1 MEFQNHN
8 NGYVIVDET
17 QAADIRKRN
26 RKLSESY
33 LNKKV
38 SVRRRI
44 EYIKDDLAL
53 RNELNTLD
61 IMESEDDH
69 INNI

>member
-1 MEFQNHN
+1 MDFNNHQT
-8 NGYVIVDET
+8 GYVLVDET

-26 RKLSESY
+26 RKLRENY

-44 EYIKDDLAL
+44 EDIKDELAL
-53 RNELNTLD
+53 KRELNTL
-61 IMESEDDH
+61 ESEDDH
-69 INNI
+69 IIRG